1 MSARLRAWWEQ
12 AFFRPAAPLGLR
24 AARVIL
30 CGQAL
35 WILLSRPDL
44 PELAGWPRAFWGVAP
59 PLLEVRFGIGLPLGV
74 ERGLFLLLHAALA
87 ACLVGLWPRATA
99 LASAVL
105 LYHFAPF
112 EEALVGLPH
121 TSFGGLTL
129 PVLGLAILAF
139 ADAPPRTAPPSSEYR
154 WPLAL
159 IQLLFVCGYFFPM
172 LAKLR
177 YSGPGWFTGSNI
189 ANYALGNWGVTQ
201 APWALWVASH
211 PLAAQAIALGTLLL
225 ETLSPLVLFSAT
237 FACAFAAV
245 ALAFHVGIVLV
256 IGYSYPSLPL
266 LALLLDWDRVERW
279 WQRWRGG
286 LPAGLDWQAAALLAL
301 LAAGCGASRPPEAAE
316 PAAPVT
322 AGPAL
327 GARIPDFTLPD
338 QDGRPRTFASLAG
351 PRGLVLN
358 FNRSV
363 VW

>member
-1 MSARLRAWWEQ
+1 VKVLLLAWWEQ
-12 AFFRPAAPLGLR
+12 AFFRPAGPLGLH

-30 CGQAL
+30 CLQAL

-59 PLLEVRFGIGLPLGV
+59 PLLDVRFGMVLPLALEHV
-74 ERGLFLLLHAALA
+74 LFLLLHAALV
-87 ACLVGLWPRATA
+87 ACLVGVWPRATA
-99 LASAVL
+99 LLSALL

-112 EEALVGLPH
+112 EEAIVGLPH

-129 PVLGLAILAF
+129 PVLGLAIVSF
-139 ADAPPRTAPPSSEYR
+139 APAPPRNAPPSPEYR

-177 YSGPGWFTGSNI
+177 YSGPGWFTGANI
-189 ANYALGNWGVTQ
+189 ANYALGNWGVTN
-201 APWALWVASH
+201 APWALWVAGH
-211 PLAAQAIALGTLLL
+211 PVAAQAIAVGTLLL
-225 ETLSPLVLFSAT
+225 ETLSPLVLLSAT
-237 FACAFAAV
+237 FAAAFVPV
-245 ALAFHVGIVLV
+245 ALAFHVGIMLV
-256 IGYSYPSLPL
+256 IGYSFPSLPL
-266 LALLLDWDRVERW
+266 LALLLDWDRLQRW
-279 WQRWRGG
+279 WQRRGAD
-286 LPAGLDWQAAALLAL
+286 PAAVGRRAAAVIAL
-301 LAAGCGASRPPEAAE
+301 LAAGCGGSRAQEAAT
-316 PAAPVT
+316 PAPPVT
-322 AGPAL
+322 AGPQV
-327 GARIPDFTLPD
+327 GERIPDFTLPD